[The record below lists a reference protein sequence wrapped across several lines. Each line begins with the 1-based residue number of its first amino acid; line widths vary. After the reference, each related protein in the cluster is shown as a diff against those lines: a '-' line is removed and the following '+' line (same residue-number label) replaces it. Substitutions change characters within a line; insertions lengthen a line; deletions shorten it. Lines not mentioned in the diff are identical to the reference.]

1 MYRCLL
7 LFPLVLVALAL
18 GGCASPH
25 APAPGEPSV
34 QLVNVLSWDN
44 ALSGKRD
51 GLRSAWPLHRL
62 RGHDEAFPLAQVKHC
77 QGAVCSWGVLK
88 ARRTLRAAKA
98 TEQGVRL
105 DLVLDVDVARSHAQR
120 TGPQQAAVNIPA
132 DVPALAAQRHVERSV
147 DFAYGQV
154 TRIGFDFGIAYE
166 LCAERL
172 DGAGKPVDR
181 CPLPY
186 F

>member
-1 MYRCLL
+1 MQ
-7 LFPLVLVALAL
+7 V
-18 GGCASPH
+18 
-25 APAPGEPSV
+25 
-34 QLVNVLSWDN
+34 VNVLSWDN

-62 RGHDEAFPLAQVKHC
+62 RGHGEEFPLAQVKQC
-77 QGAVCSWGVLK
+77 QGTVCSWGVLK
-88 ARRTLRAAKA
+88 AGRTIRLARA
-98 TEQGVRL
+98 TEQGVRV
-105 DLVLDVDVARSHAQR
+105 DLVLDVDVARNHAQR

-132 DVPALAAQRHVERSV
+132 DMPALAAQRHVERSV
-147 DFAYGQV
+147 DLTYGKPI
-154 TRIGFDFGIAYE
+154 RIDFDFGIAYD

-172 DGAGKPVDR
+172 DGAGKPVDT